1 MTNKNKNFR
10 LGGISEI
17 AVLSIFL
24 SVGYLGLNAI
34 SGFNLP
40 LINSDVSEV
49 FATFFLLVSS
59 LFIVLSLIEIFWFE
73 RDLKWNGRKK
83 KK

>member
-1 MTNKNKNFR
+1 MKKNKNFR
-10 LGGISEI
+10 LGGIQEI

-24 SVGYLGLNAI
+24 SVGYLGLAVML
-34 SGFNLP
+34 NLP
-40 LINSDVSEV
+40 LVKSDVSEV
-49 FATFFLLVSS
+49 FVTFFLLVPSFF
-59 LFIVLSLIEIFWFE
+59 LVLLIIEIFWFE